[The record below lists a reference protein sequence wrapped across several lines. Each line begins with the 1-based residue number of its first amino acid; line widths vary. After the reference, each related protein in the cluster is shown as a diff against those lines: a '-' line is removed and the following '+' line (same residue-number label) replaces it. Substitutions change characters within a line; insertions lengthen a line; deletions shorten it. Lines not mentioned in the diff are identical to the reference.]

1 MCGQFTKNVLE
12 LVFFFFFLKK
22 VLVVLQGKKKKK
34 LKARKKIY
42 CVLNIPQE
50 KIDKKACQFKD
61 RTDLLFFFI

>member
-22 VLVVLQGKKKKK
+22 VLVVLEGKKKI
-34 LKARKKIY
+34 KARKKIY